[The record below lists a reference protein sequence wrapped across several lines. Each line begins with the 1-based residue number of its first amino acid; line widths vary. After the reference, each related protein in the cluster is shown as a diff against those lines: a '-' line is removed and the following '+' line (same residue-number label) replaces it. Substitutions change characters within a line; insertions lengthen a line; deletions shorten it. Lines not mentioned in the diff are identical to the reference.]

1 MTSKINIIGVSPFGL
16 TLAQRELLGQSAL
29 IVGGG
34 RLLAMFGH
42 CTIPTVAITP
52 LVEAIVAI
60 ENALVMGDV
69 AVLASGDPLFY
80 GIGRRLLLHF
90 GHDRVEILPTLSTMQ
105 DAASRFKVPWDD
117 AKLISLHGRNHV
129 HVAGLLLSHP
139 KSFLFTDNANAP
151 DVLARDILAYL
162 GLIGAEGVSRECRV
176 LVAENIGDVDEAF
189 FSGTLQEAAE
199 HSFSELNV
207 MCLLRPEI
215 AGPFTLGL
223 SEIDIQHSRGLITKD
238 EVRAATLHRLRL
250 PKDGVLWDVG
260 AGSGSIAIEAARL
273 NPGLTIYAI
282 ERKDEEL
289 VNIKANIRKFGCYNV
304 IPVAGLAM
312 DVLASLP
319 DPLRVFIG
327 GNGGQLAEIIKEAHS
342 RLVDGGILVANGVV
356 EKTITAAPKYM
367 LEQGFKVE
375 ISSIQVTRTG
385 QDGVIRTFNPI
396 NIITGEKTD

>member
-16 TLAQRELLGQSAL
+16 TLPQREILGQSAL
-29 IVGGG
+29 IVGGE

-42 CTIPTVAITP
+42 CTIPTVGITP
-52 LVEAIVAI
+52 LVDALMAI
-60 ENALVMGDV
+60 ENSLVMGDV

-80 GIGRRLLLHF
+80 GIGRRLIDHF
-90 GHDRVEILPTLSTMQ
+90 GHDRVEILPTLSSMQ

-129 HVAGLLLSHP
+129 HVAGLLLSHH
-139 KSFLFTDNANAP
+139 KSFLFTDNANTP

-176 LVAENIGDVDEAF
+176 LVAENIGDADETF

-207 MCLLRPEI
+207 MCLLRPQMAEQ
-215 AGPFTLGL
+215 FTLGL
-223 SEIDIQHSRGLITKD
+223 SESEIQHSRGLITKD

-250 PKDGVLWDVG
+250 SKEGVLWDVG
-260 AGSGSIAIEAARL
+260 AGSGSIAIEAGRM

-289 VNIKANIRKFGCYNV
+289 ANIKANIRKFGCYNV
-304 IPVAGLAM
+304 VPVAGLAM
-312 DVLASLP
+312 DVLARLP
-319 DPLRVFIG
+319 DPHRVFIG
-327 GNGGQLAEIIKEAHS
+327 GNGGQLTEIIKEAHR
-342 RLVDGGILVANGVV
+342 RLLAGGILVANGDTQ
-356 EKTITAAPKYM
+356 KTITAAPKHM

-375 ISSIQVTRTG
+375 TGSIQVTRTG
-385 QDGVIRTFNPI
+385 QDGVTRTFNPI
-396 NIITGEKTD
+396 TIITGEKTG